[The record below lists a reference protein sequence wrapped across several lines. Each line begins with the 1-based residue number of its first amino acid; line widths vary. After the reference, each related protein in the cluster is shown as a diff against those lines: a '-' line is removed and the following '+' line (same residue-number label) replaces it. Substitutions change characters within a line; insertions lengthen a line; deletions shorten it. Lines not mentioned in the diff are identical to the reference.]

1 MSMIEA
7 AEEGGLIDE
16 ETIVVEPTSANT
28 GIGWACVCASRGYDL
43 VLTMPHTMSLERRR
57 LLEALGAELVLTP
70 GAKGM
75 PGPMEKAEELA
86 RKDPRIFIPQQFEN
100 PANPAVHRQTTAE
113 EIWQDTD
120 GAIDILVAGV
130 GTGGMI
136 TGVSEVLKERKEG
149 LRSVAVEL
157 ASSPILS
164 GGEPGPHKIRG
175 SGAGLLPTC

>member
-1 MSMIEA
+1 
-7 AEEGGLIDE
+7 
-16 ETIVVEPTSANT
+16 
-28 GIGWACVCASRGYDL
+28 
-43 VLTMPHTMSLERRR
+43 
-57 LLEALGAELVLTP
+57 
-70 GAKGM
+70 
-75 PGPMEKAEELA
+75 MEKAEELA
-86 RKDPRIFIPQQFEN
+86 RKDPRIFILQQFEN

-120 GAIDILVAGV
+120 GAVDILVAGV

-164 GGEPGPHKIRG
+164 GGEPGSHKIRG
-175 SGAGLLPTC
+175 IGAGLFPTC